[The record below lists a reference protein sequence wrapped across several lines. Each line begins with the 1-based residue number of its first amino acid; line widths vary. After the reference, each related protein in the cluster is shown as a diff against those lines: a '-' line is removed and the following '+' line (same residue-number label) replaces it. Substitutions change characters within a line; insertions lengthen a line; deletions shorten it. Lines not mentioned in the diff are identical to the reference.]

1 MSNINTVIGKSWLIF
16 FRKSI
21 HFEFLDAFQ
30 QAKKRALEV
39 RESTLQLLTPK
50 VPNFE

>member
-1 MSNINTVIGKSWLIF
+1 LIAI
-16 FRKSI
+16 FRKNSI
-21 HFEFLDAFQ
+21 FWYLDAFQ

-50 VPNFE
+50 IAEYE

>member
-1 MSNINTVIGKSWLIF
+1 MSNINAVIS
-16 FRKSI
+16 
-21 HFEFLDAFQ
+21 EFSVHSLQQYLVDLDAFE

-50 VPNFE
+50 AVEYDE

>member
-1 MSNINTVIGKSWLIF
+1 MTKEIILCLP
-16 FRKSI
+16 
-21 HFEFLDAFQ
+21 LDAFQ

-50 VPNFE
+50 APVFE

>member
-1 MSNINTVIGKSWLIF
+1 MNRYLNLILL
-16 FRKSI
+16 
-21 HFEFLDAFQ
+21 LDAFQ

-50 VPNFE
+50 APTFE